1 MGEGLPEEC
10 SRQTRSRM
18 IKKKDFL
25 KEYNIDKETFVQ
37 AGMKW
42 AELNA
47 IYDSYCAIEGRLK
60 SIGREFVNDYLYDID
75 RAGIHSYRYRTKKPG
90 HLLEK
95 IIRKRSESPEEYQHI
110 DRKNYYKYMTD
121 LIGIRVFFLYREDW
135 IHFHN
140 YIVSQFENNPEL
152 YIDDRLEDFDED
164 PEHFYIAEKPKV
176 YRRTGDT
183 RIYDKK
189 QIDIKSDGIYR
200 SLHYIIKYKGYYIEI
215 QGRTLFE
222 EGWSEI
228 DHDIVYPYFMDDEM
242 LSDFST
248 LLNRL
253 AGMADEMSSYF
264 RRIKQMKLEEEQGPG
279 ILRQAGTADL
289 EAMAEKAL
297 DTETVTKKKKASR
310 PGTEAVKEADQEG
323 KRTAKKGRKNKEKQ
337 EQGG

>member
-1 MGEGLPEEC
+1 
-10 SRQTRSRM
+10 M
-18 IKKKDFL
+18 IKKKEFL
-25 KEYNIDKETFVQ
+25 KEYNIEKEVFEG

-42 AELNA
+42 AELHA
-47 IYDSYCAIEGRLK
+47 IYDNYCALEEKLK
-60 SIGREFVNDYLYDID
+60 GIGKDFVNDYLYDIE

-95 IIRKRSESPEEYQHI
+95 IIRKKCEHPEVYANI

-140 YIVSQFENNPEL
+140 YITSVFENNPEL
-152 YIDDRLEDFDED
+152 YVEDRLADFDED
-164 PEHFYIAEKPKV
+164 PSHYYIAERPKV

-183 RIYDKK
+183 RIYDKRL
-189 QIDIKSDGIYR
+189 IDIKSDGIYR
-200 SLHYIIKYKGYYIEI
+200 SLHYIIKYKGYYVEI

-228 DHDIVYPYFMDDEM
+228 DHDIVYPYFKDDEM
-242 LSDFST
+242 LNDFST

-264 RRIKQMKLEEEQGPG
+264 RRIKQQRIGEEE
-279 ILRQAGTADL
+279 T
-289 EAMAEKAL
+289 
-297 DTETVTKKKKASR
+297 
-310 PGTEAVKEADQEG
+310 
-323 KRTAKKGRKNKEKQ
+323 
-337 EQGG
+337 